1 MVTQTKAISVALFLF
16 LGACSATSGD
26 PCAGFRPIRP
36 SVADTDTMSGS
47 LVSQI
52 LTHNETGKSLCGWQK

>member
-1 MVTQTKAISVALFLF
+1 MVTLMKPLALPLLLF
-16 LGACSATSGD
+16 LGACVVTSGD

-52 LTHNETGKSLCGWQK
+52 LTHNETGKSLCGWQR

>member
-1 MVTQTKAISVALFLF
+1 MVTQRKAISVALFLF
-16 LGACSATSGD
+16 LGACSTTSGD

-52 LTHNETGKSLCGWQK
+52 LTHNETGKSLCGWQR